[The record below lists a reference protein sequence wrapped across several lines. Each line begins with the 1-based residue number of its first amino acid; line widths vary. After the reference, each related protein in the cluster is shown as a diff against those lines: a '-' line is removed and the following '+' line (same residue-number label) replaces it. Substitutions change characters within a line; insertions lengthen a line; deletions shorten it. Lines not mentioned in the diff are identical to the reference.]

1 MPEELPPVPKLDGRW
16 LFNDMMTASNAPD
29 PWMYPALKNLRA
41 SGKYLI
47 AAVSN
52 TVNFP
57 PGHALH
63 RPDFFSDPIRKLFDV
78 FVSSAHVGLRKPD
91 PKMYQY
97 TLGELD
103 RFATSNANSP
113 RGQSLGWHD
122 GIRPA
127 DVVFLDDIGENLKAA
142 KALGIQTI
150 KVSLGRAFEAVD
162 QLEAVTG
169 LQLAGDHPR
178 IPILPKATTNR
189 AKI

>member
-1 MPEELPPVPKLDGRW
+1 M
-16 LFNDMMTASNAPD
+16 
-29 PWMYPALKNLRA
+29 
-41 SGKYLI
+41 
-47 AAVSN
+47 
-52 TVNFP
+52 
-57 PGHALH
+57 
-63 RPDFFSDPIRKLFDV
+63 
-78 FVSSAHVGLRKPD
+78 
-91 PKMYQY
+91 
-97 TLGELD
+97 
-103 RFATSNANSP
+103 
-113 RGQSLGWHD
+113 GWHD